1 MACVAEA
8 QTTGL
13 TLSEISLM
21 TPQTKSKT
29 FCSSFPAVKPS
40 MAILPNQE
48 IAKLIRGARKTF
60 MKVFPQLQGFN
71 KCASLNQ
78 EASLEDSKYIIR
90 GLDAELKR
98 VVQFKKFSQMSEK
111 IKNKGTMEEQEYYI
125 LKWADELETIQK
137 KQKEDTLLHE
147 KKLTPSEKRRLESE
161 IKWKNAKDI
170 LSDWTWKMKKKKENS
185 VCPKREYKE
194 TLKDLYKQC
203 KQGESS
209 ILPVMDWMMWTVLHS
224 ENSEWKDSSPRMWM
238 KKQKSKNT
246 VGLPVPNS
254 VWNWI
259 TESTDSVVLDPN
271 TANPDLQI
279 SENRKSV
286 KASNYNKDIN
296 NWAGFERK
304 HCTYD
309 GWTCVQ
315 AEEGYTTGRH
325 YWEVN
330 VRKKREWRLGV
341 VKESAPRNGYV
352 TMTTNAGYWNLRL
365 QLGTLMALTAPATKL
380 YLPTP
385 SKLGVYLDI
394 EECQVSFYDAEKRRH
409 IYTFIT
415 DFSGTEEIYPMFGT
429 IETDRELVIL

>member
-1 MACVAEA
+1 MACAAEA
-8 QTTGL
+8 QSTGL

-21 TPQTKSKT
+21 TPQTKLKT

-48 IAKLIRGARKTF
+48 IAKLICGACQTF
-60 MKVFPQLQGFN
+60 VKVFPQLQGFN
-71 KCASLNQ
+71 KCASRNH
-78 EASLEDSKYIIR
+78 EASLDDSKHIIR
-90 GLDAELKR
+90 GLDAELNR
-98 VVQFKKFSQMSEK
+98 VVKFKKFSQMSEK
-111 IKNKGTMEEQEYYI
+111 IKHKGSMEEQQYYI
-125 LKWADELETIQK
+125 LHWAEELETTQK

-147 KKLTPSEKRRLESE
+147 KKLTPSEKSRLESE
-161 IKWKNAKDI
+161 INWERAKEI
-170 LSDWTWKMKKKKENS
+170 LSDWTWKMKEMKENS

-209 ILPVMDWMMWTVLHS
+209 ILPVMDWMMWTVLQS
-224 ENSEWKDSSPRMWM
+224 ENCEESSPKMWM

-259 TESTDSVVLDPN
+259 TKSTAFVVLDPN
-271 TANPDLQI
+271 TANPDLQV

-286 KASNYNKDIN
+286 IASNYNSDIN
-296 NWAGFERK
+296 HWDGFERK
-304 HCTYD
+304 CSRYD

-315 AEEGYTTGRH
+315 AEEGYNTGRH

-330 VRKKREWRLGV
+330 VRKKREWRVGV

-352 TMTTNAGYWNLRL
+352 TMTPKAGYWNLRL
-365 QLGTLMALTAPATKL
+365 QLGTVMALTAPVTKL

-385 SKLGVYLDI
+385 SRLGVYLDI
-394 EECQVSFYDAEKRRH
+394 DEGQVSFYDAEKRRH

-415 DFSGTEEIYPMFGT
+415 DFSGTENIYPMFGT
-429 IETDRELVIL
+429 IETDRELRIL